1 MDLQN
6 KQRLGA
12 YATSHPC
19 YYHPFGATTL
29 FPNLIWNDQARYG
42 NTDKL
47 LPPRPLFVLRGGERA
62 LASAFAAISSS
73 QVIEARGEMDAF
85 GGWQDLH
92 YNHTYPFSYC
102 IIILALSRVS
112 CSPRPHSRPHP
123 PIQPRLITT
132 SNPQHLFHNHITFPT
147 VYSVHSHYPPPV
159 QSLLPAMASW
169 SSLAGSGFSF
179 SWLDAHVQKQ
189 GAAQN
194 AVTASSSATTTPTP
208 ASNQQG
214 GDEGI
219 NLQALQD
226 EYLDFGYIDN
236 TSASTPTYS
245 AVATTPG
252 SEISSPGPSYAPIPP
267 AVNEDLAFLESIAQ
281 YPAALDV
288 PSSATPA
295 ADFEHALSIYPS
307 SNLINGLAL
316 RALLQESAHHVE
328 QTFTDFRPPTPRL
341 SPAAEA
347 RLARWEKD
355 VNFHEPTPN
364 DAVHL
369 PNDDPYTNTNGAVSE
384 APKPLPSPS
393 LPPPDVSAPAYDYG
407 QSAYTQQDG
416 QILDPSLAPALGL
429 NAFLVQPP
437 VHYGTAQGYP
447 AVPPAP
453 YPPMGVP
460 PSNYYGPPVPQPPYQ
475 YGYYPNNYYNY
486 NYYLPNGSEGPGL
499 AAAVPQFYMPGLP
512 MYPPF
517 QQPNAS
523 AKPLSASGR
532 PNEPAQLADAEAA
545 SASAKR
551 ESAAA
556 GRKGKG
562 KAKEREENVAQY
574 TSVTFIADAAPLPK
588 KARRPASAPQDPAGN
603 IHTQPARKNRTYTQV
618 GDNRFHCSHCGR
630 DDLTKAATKKH
641 AEMCGRAVRSRTCTL
656 CGTVIKSGR
665 NSSLERHMETPLCQR
680 MRASY
685 AQQPTA
691 HQPGPVGIPSM
702 VGTQFTF
709 AYDYDAAARGTRAE
723 AGSGGLA
730 GNANDGSPEHGV
742 YADVAGPSSATP
754 TFEDIPKATKEAAK
768 GKAPKKN

>member
-1 MDLQN
+1 MPSNLLRSSRASDNKKRQISNSSHNHDVPSPSFVLHNLRLRPFHEPRNIVPETMDLQN

-92 YNHTYPFSYC
+92 YNHTYP
-102 IIILALSRVS
+102 
-112 CSPRPHSRPHP
+112 
-123 PIQPRLITT
+123 
-132 SNPQHLFHNHITFPT
+132 
-147 VYSVHSHYPPPV
+147 HYPPPV

-369 PNDDPYTNTNGAVSE
+369 PNDDPYTNTNGAVSR
-384 APKPLPSPS
+384 KPRNRF
-393 LPPPDVSAPAYDYG
+393 

-562 KAKEREENVAQY
+562 KAKSAKK
-574 TSVTFIADAAPLPK
+574 TSRNTLP
-588 KARRPASAPQDPAGN
+588 APQDPAGN